1 MEINYDK
8 QKMLND
14 LYYLYKQ
21 SRDWNMFGRILDEVD
36 GDIDR
41 IISSLY
47 ISQTSIFDSDDLKS
61 ELKLYLVELVD
72 KYDED
77 RGVPFY
83 RYMFYNLGV
92 KAKHFVRSQMYRLKN
107 DSEFEVESCEL
118 RIGDKLMAF
127 KNKMSKETLELLKEY
142 VFCDKCSVNKRHIK
156 HVAKLFRKNR
166 KVMCEMEDLLEL
178 VA

>member
-72 KYDED
+72 KYDEN

-83 RYMFYNLGV
+83 RYMFYN
-92 KAKHFVRSQMYRLKN
+92 H
-107 DSEFEVESCEL
+107 
-118 RIGDKLMAF
+118 
-127 KNKMSKETLELLKEY
+127 LL
-142 VFCDKCSVNKRHIK
+142 NLI
-156 HVAKLFRKNR
+156 
-166 KVMCEMEDLLEL
+166 
-178 VA
+178 